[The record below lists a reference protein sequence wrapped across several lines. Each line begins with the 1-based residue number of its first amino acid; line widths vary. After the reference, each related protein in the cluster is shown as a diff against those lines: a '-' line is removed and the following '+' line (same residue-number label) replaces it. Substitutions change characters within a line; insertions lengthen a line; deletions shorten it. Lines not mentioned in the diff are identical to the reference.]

1 MGNTN
6 FSYVNIFKEPKVDG
20 YNTIFTV
27 SFIISASS
35 FIVYLPIL
43 FLFLKTPFTRIK
55 VAQLELIISSILQN
69 ITLFYKGGNTQE
81 YLCITKGPL
90 NLILYFSTILSSTV
104 IVYIAFQNIWNP
116 NDKKITCCFISS
128 VTFFSLGIP
137 FLFFI
142 ISIIMSDYIE
152 IDYNHPCWIHNVYI
166 IGVFF
171 VLCYLS
177 LGINLVYIIISIIRM
192 NKYINQ
198 YKEDKIGLLFRRRL
212 TKFLI
217 WTIFCILVFIHK
229 FSMFFYEF
237 HNNVMRNF
245 YEILLKSVIE
255 STNGPLYVIIY
266 CYTHKTFSQIKE
278 LLCKKKVKDNNRGIS
293 LIPQNHSTE
302 DTIFDSFGN
311 DDDKNETNSTIY

>member
-1 MGNTN
+1 
-6 FSYVNIFKEPKVDG
+6 
-20 YNTIFTV
+20 
-27 SFIISASS
+27 
-35 FIVYLPIL
+35 
-43 FLFLKTPFTRIK
+43 
-55 VAQLELIISSILQN
+55 
-69 ITLFYKGGNTQE
+69 
-81 YLCITKGPL
+81 
-90 NLILYFSTILSSTV
+90 
-104 IVYIAFQNIWNP
+104 
-116 NDKKITCCFISS
+116 
-128 VTFFSLGIP
+128 
-137 FLFFI
+137 
-142 ISIIMSDYIE
+142 MSDYIE

-177 LGINLVYIIISIIRM
+177 LGINLVCIIISIIRM

-255 STNGPLYVIIY
+255 STNGPLYVIISLKGINCHIY
-266 CYTHKTFSQIKE
+266 KFEQYII
-278 LLCKKKVKDNNRGIS
+278 DNII
-293 LIPQNHSTE
+293 LIYMF
-302 DTIFDSFGN
+302 IFNMFN
-311 DDDKNETNSTIY
+311 ITAITYR